1 MSYKNFDLKLSGERQ
16 QGFFVE
22 VLQSPQSLRSNPVRL
37 LLPEAEIA
45 AWKSNI
51 KVGLVTRTQTLTLGR
66 HLFEALFPRE
76 ILRIWESSMLEVDR
90 KNPLRLRLDIRSA
103 ELTVVPWEIIHDGRG
118 YIAMTGLTP
127 LVRCSHDRRQV
138 GPNENTLPLNIL
150 MVVSQPSDARA
161 LPNIERE
168 ARLIEAGISNLVK
181 NHKVGRVDVIRK
193 ATRQRV
199 QNQLVKNNYHVLH
212 YMGHGIFENDKGYL
226 IFEDGN
232 GRSERVDGET
242 ASYFFGDAPLRLL
255 FLNSCE
261 TAVASQAE
269 SFLGT
274 AQAALAAGVPAV
286 VAMQDSIVDSVAAKF
301 AQEFYQTLADERTL
315 EFCMA
320 EARKAING
328 EQGSDW
334 AIPVLF
340 SNASE
345 GLLWQPEHM
354 KQEEILNGPEADL
367 RPLVLNY
374 QKGTKNIIAKTVNQ
388 QTTYNFGESRK
399 KPR

>member
-1 MSYKNFDLKLSGERQ
+1 MAYKDFDLKLSGERQ

-22 VLQSPQSLRSNPVRL
+22 VLQSPQFLRSNPVRL

-45 AWKSNI
+45 VWKSTI
-51 KVGLVTRTQTLTLGR
+51 RVGLGTRTQTLTLGR

-76 ILRIWESSMLEVDR
+76 ILRIWESSMIEVDR
-90 KNPLRLRLDIRSA
+90 RNPLRLRLDIRSA

-118 YIAMTGLTP
+118 YLAMTGLTP
-127 LVRCSHDRRQV
+127 LVRCSHDWRQV
-138 GPNENTLPLNIL
+138 GPIEKTLPLNIL
-150 MVVSQPSDARA
+150 MVVSQPSDAQA

-168 ARLIEAGISNLVK
+168 SRLIEAGISNLVK
-181 NHKVGRVDVIRK
+181 DRKVGRVDVIRK

-199 QNQLVKNNYHVLH
+199 QDQLAKNDYHVLH

-226 IFEDGN
+226 IFEDEN

-242 ASYFFGDAPLRLL
+242 ASYFFGGAPLRLL

-286 VAMQDSIVDSVAAKF
+286 VAMQDSIVDGVAAKF
-301 AQEFYQTLADERTL
+301 AQEFYQTLAAERTL

-320 EARKAING
+320 EARKAINS
-328 EQGSDW
+328 EQGADW

-345 GLLWQPEHM
+345 GLLWQPERV
-354 KQEEILNGPEADL
+354 KQDEILNAPEAGL
-367 RPLVLNY
+367 RPDFFIY
-374 QKGTKNIIAKTVNQ
+374 QEGEGNIVAENVNQ
-388 QTTYNFGESRK
+388 QTTYNLVESSK
-399 KPR
+399 KRR

>member
-16 QGFFVE
+16 HGFFVE

-37 LLPEAEIA
+37 ILPEAEIA
-45 AWKSNI
+45 AWKSDV
-51 KVGLVTRTQTLTLGR
+51 KVGLVTRAQTLTLGR

-76 ILRIWESSMLEVDR
+76 ILRIWESSMIEVDR

-138 GPNENTLPLNIL
+138 GPNENTFPLNIL
-150 MVVSQPSDARA
+150 MVVSQPSDLQA

-168 ARLIEAGISNLVK
+168 ASLIEAGISNLVK
-181 NHKVGRVDVIRK
+181 DRKVGRVDVIRN

-199 QNQLVKNNYHVLH
+199 QNQLMKDNYHVLH

-226 IFEDGN
+226 IFEDEN
-232 GRSERVDGET
+232 GHSERVDGET
-242 ASYFFGDAPLRLL
+242 ASYFFGEAPLRLL

-261 TAVASQAE
+261 TAVASQTE

-274 AQAALAAGVPAV
+274 AQAALVAGVPAV

-301 AQEFYQTLADERTL
+301 AQGFYQTLADERTL

-320 EARKAING
+320 EARKAINS

-345 GLLWQPEHM
+345 GLLWQPEHI
-354 KQEEILNGPEADL
+354 KQDEILNESGADL
-367 RPLVLNY
+367 RPHVLIY
-374 QKGTKNIIAKTVNQ
+374 QEGEGNIVADTVNQ
-388 QTTYNFGESRK
+388 QTYSFGESRK
-399 KPR
+399 KRR